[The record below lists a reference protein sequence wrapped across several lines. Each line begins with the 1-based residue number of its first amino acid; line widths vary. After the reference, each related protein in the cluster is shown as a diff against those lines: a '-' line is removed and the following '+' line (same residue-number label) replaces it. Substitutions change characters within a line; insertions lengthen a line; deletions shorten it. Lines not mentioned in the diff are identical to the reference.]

1 MLIYFL
7 EDDEQIA
14 YIIEKTIT
22 HAGYLQKGFDLAKDF
37 LKALEKQTPDL
48 VILDIMLPDMSG
60 FEVIK
65 KIREFYKDLPII
77 MLSALNSEMD
87 KVKALDM
94 GADDYITK
102 PFGILELTSR
112 INAKLR
118 SVGSKEIYVKGN
130 LELNRG
136 IYKCYINKL
145 EINLTTKE
153 FEILA
158 LLLKNEGKVVTKETL
173 FNEIWQMD
181 NSVETRT
188 LDVHMKSLRAKIKDA
203 NFEIETIR
211 GVGFSLWKSYY

>member
-130 LELNRG
+130 LELNRE

-211 GVGFSLWKSYY
+211 GVGFSL

>member
-173 FNEIWQMD
+173 FSEIWQMD

-203 NFEIETIR
+203 DFEIETIR
-211 GVGFSLWKSYY
+211 GVGFSL

>member
-130 LELNRG
+130 LELNRE

-203 NFEIETIR
+203 DFEIETIR
-211 GVGFSLWKSYY
+211 GVGFSL

>member
-136 IYKCYINKL
+136 IYKCYINNL

-203 NFEIETIR
+203 DFEIETIR
-211 GVGFSLWKSYY
+211 GVGFSL

>member
-136 IYKCYINKL
+136 IYKCCINKL

-203 NFEIETIR
+203 DFEIETIR
-211 GVGFSLWKSYY
+211 GVGFSL

>member
-1 MLIYFL
+1 
-7 EDDEQIA
+7 
-14 YIIEKTIT
+14 
-22 HAGYLQKGFDLAKDF
+22 
-37 LKALEKQTPDL
+37 
-48 VILDIMLPDMSG
+48 
-60 FEVIK
+60 
-65 KIREFYKDLPII
+65 

-130 LELNRG
+130 LELNRE

-203 NFEIETIR
+203 DFEIETIR
-211 GVGFSLWKSYY
+211 GVGFSL

>member
-130 LELNRG
+130 LELNRE